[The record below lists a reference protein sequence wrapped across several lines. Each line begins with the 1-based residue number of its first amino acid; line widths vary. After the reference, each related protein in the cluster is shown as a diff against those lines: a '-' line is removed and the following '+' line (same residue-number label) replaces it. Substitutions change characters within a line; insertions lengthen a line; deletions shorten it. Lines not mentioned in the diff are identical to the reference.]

1 MTLFTPPAVPIIEQ
15 IPLIQVVNEDDQI
28 LLTSP
33 DGDWFRILNFFPWQ
47 DYRVLAA
54 QYYDALYDFNCSE
67 APKTEEGASD
77 GPAESEEEAKQR
89 LLAGRATLDRNVPVL
104 YEPEFRTPAVRS
116 VNPLSVAPGMVPVR
130 SDGRKPKCF
139 FALFKA
145 FVGAPLMGFPS
156 EPEAV
161 FLLLGSNPS
170 FARVCGFVPKSGV
183 DPYWQTHVPSLRKLE
198 QFDQIMREYGLWNQR
213 KWDEVRQNV
222 REEVVREENI
232 LVGDTT
238 HYHAFSEFETVTYE
252 DEKGKEQRKSQSKV
266 TKSCGCEDRDT
277 CSHPWEL
284 ADDGAGTIV
293 KSKTKIIW
301 GHKAS
306 VTGLPGQEIP
316 LDAAAVSDAPTHD
329 GKTFH
334 PHVGRIF
341 ENLPEI
347 RPWFDTA
354 LYDSACCDQ
363 GLKDD
368 FMRDFGMV
376 LKTSL
381 NPRGQKAVTE
391 NLPRCMEKITP
402 FGTVTCEGGHEMDYK
417 GVRNGTG
424 TFIYQ
429 APSGGNGAPVCM
441 GCTHRPE
448 CCPNSET
455 GRTVTVPFDV
465 LPHIDHEDPPMA
477 KRFQTVMM
485 QRTSVERM
493 TERLKCDLSGS
504 SLTKRG
510 NASFQAYLDKTMIA
524 FHILLRN

>member
-1 MTLFTPPAVPIIEQ
+1 MIQFTSPAVPITEQ
-15 IPLIQVVNEDDQI
+15 IPLIHVVNEDDQI

-33 DGDWFRILNFFPWQ
+33 GGDWFRILNFFPWQ
-47 DYRVLAA
+47 DYRDLAA
-54 QYYDALYDFNCSE
+54 QYYDALYDFNCSGD
-67 APKTEEGASD
+67 PKTEAPD
-77 GPAESEEEAKQR
+77 GPAESEEEAKLR
-89 LLAGRATLDRNVPVL
+89 LLSGRATLNKDVPVL

-116 VNPLSVAPGMVPVR
+116 VNPLSVAPGAVPVR

-145 FVGAPLMGFPS
+145 FLGAPFMGFPS
-156 EPEAV
+156 EPEPV
-161 FLLLGSNPS
+161 FLLLTSNLS
-170 FARVCGFVPKSGV
+170 FARVCGFVPKV
-183 DPYWQTHVPSLRKLE
+183 ADDPYWQTHVPSLRKLE
-198 QFDQIMREYGLWNQR
+198 QFDQIMRDYGLWNQG
-213 KWDEVRQNV
+213 KPDEVRHNI
-222 REEVVREENI
+222 REKVLGEENT

-252 DEKGKEQRKSQSKV
+252 DANGKEQRKSQSKV
-266 TKSCGCEDRDT
+266 TKNCGCEDRNT
-277 CSHPWEL
+277 CPHPWEL
-284 ADDGAGTIV
+284 ADDGAGTVV

-301 GHKAS
+301 AHKAS

-316 LDAAAVSDAPTHD
+316 LDVAAVSDAPTHD
-329 GKTFH
+329 GKTFL

-341 ENLPEI
+341 KNFPEI

-363 GLKDD
+363 ELRDD
-368 FMRDFGMV
+368 FLNDFGIV
-376 LKTSL
+376 LRTSL

-402 FGTVTCEGGHEMDYK
+402 FGTVICKGGHETDYK
-417 GVRNGTG
+417 GIRNETG

-429 APSGGNGAPVCM
+429 APSGGNGDPVCLN
-441 GCTHRPE
+441 CAHRSE

-455 GRTVTVPFDV
+455 GRTVTVPFGV
-465 LPHIDHEDPPMA
+465 LPHIDHQDPPMA
-477 KRFQTVMM
+477 KRFQTAMK

-493 TERLKCDLSGS
+493 IKRLKCDLGGS
-504 SLTKRG
+504 RLTKRG

-524 FHILLRN
+524 LHILLRN